1 MSTNRLNLQLII
13 PIMLS
18 LIPWPGPTV
27 FKISCPRDSARIV
40 RRVIQSKWIP
50 ILDKFKVSLPLECP
64 FHPQRD
70 IFSPQEL
77 SKKRHR
83 PSQWICGICGKSFF
97 EEKYLD
103 LHLDNRHKGYIN
115 MAEDAVCLADYCDIM
130 RCDVLANQPTETM
143 LSSQVNT
150 DVEVWRETSKA
161 RPEGCAKSLATLG
174 PRQLAKF
181 KSGGKNDA
189 EDTSDAQ
196 QKEEVD
202 VSKGSHVKPGEPLGS
217 PPLPND
223 NASDSK
229 RYSDLVDSASPAAG
243 YRITPEQQRL
253 KVDCKPEELQRIKTK
268 CEIIVRDCI
277 AGLLIRLSDKN
288 FKEIEDEL
296 NRAIC
301 WYLTCDRYWEDY
313 QTEIRSFPWGLL
325 CMVIMVASVGV
336 CMCYYV
342 VWVLFDRTDDISVT
356 STSVTDQSTPSPAR
370 RLRHHPHHM
379 PHTVM
384 DGQYLGE
391 DYYTD
396 KDNEYIYVSYPPE
409 LKRRLLER
417 KQINVLRTES
427 V

>member
-40 RRVIQSKWIP
+40 RRAIQSKWIP

-130 RCDVLANQPTETM
+130 RCDVLANQPTESM
-143 LSSQVNT
+143 LASQVNT

-161 RPEGCAKSLATLG
+161 RPEGCTKSLATLG

-181 KSGGKNDA
+181 KGSGKNDA

-196 QKEEVD
+196 QKEEVH
-202 VSKGSHVKPGEPLGS
+202 VSKGSHAKPGNPPES
-217 PPLPND
+217 PAPKND
-223 NASDSK
+223 NASDTK
-229 RYSDLVDSASPAAG
+229 RHSDLVDSASPAAG

-253 KVDCKPEELQRIKTK
+253 KADCKPEELQRIKTK
-268 CEIIVRDCI
+268 CEVLVRDCI

-342 VWVLFDRTDDISVT
+342 VWVLFDRTDDISVS

-417 KQINVLRTES
+417 KQVNVLRTES

>member
-1 MSTNRLNLQLII
+1 
-13 PIMLS
+13 MLS

-130 RCDVLANQPTETM
+130 RCDVLANQRTESMMT
-143 LSSQVNT
+143 SQVNT
-150 DVEVWRETSKA
+150 DVEVWRETSKT
-161 RPEGCAKSLATLG
+161 RIEGCAKSLATLG

-181 KSGGKNDA
+181 KGETNSG
-189 EDTSDAQ
+189 EDTSEAQ
-196 QKEEVD
+196 LKED
-202 VSKGSHVKPGEPLGS
+202 SDTSKANSVKPGDPQGDTPLS
-217 PPLPND
+217 PASSQADNVSDTTNSKHPNGD
-223 NASDSK
+223 H
-229 RYSDLVDSASPAAG
+229 LVESASPAAG
-243 YRITPEQQRL
+243 YRPTAEQQRL
-253 KVDCKPEELQRIKTK
+253 KADCKPEELQRLKTK
-268 CEIIVRDCI
+268 CEVLVRDCI

-336 CMCYYV
+336 CMCYYI
-342 VWVLFDRTDDISVT
+342 VWVLFDRTDDVSVT

-379 PHTVM
+379 PHAVL

-391 DYYTD
+391 DYYSE
-396 KDNEYIYVSYPPE
+396 KDNEYIYVAYPPE
-409 LKRRLLER
+409 LKRRLLESR
-417 KQINVLRTES
+417 AQTNVLRTDS